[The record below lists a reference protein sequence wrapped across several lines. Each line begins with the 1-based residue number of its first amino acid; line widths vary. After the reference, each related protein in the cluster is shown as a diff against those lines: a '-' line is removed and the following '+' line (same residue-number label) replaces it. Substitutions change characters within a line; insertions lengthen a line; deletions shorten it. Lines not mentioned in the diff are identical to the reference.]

1 MLLVH
6 DHLSLLTEPRPAEG
20 QPVHEPVPSTTAVVV
35 INHGNGDDAL
45 PLAVGDFA
53 VGKLLAGTGGTHDA
67 EAIHAAKSTG

>member
-1 MLLVH
+1 MIS

-35 INHGNGDDAL
+35 INHGNGHDAL

-53 VGKLLAGTGGTHDA
+53 VGKLLAGAGAHDA
-67 EAIHAAKSTG
+67 KALHAAKSTG

>member
-1 MLLVH
+1 MIS

-20 QPVHEPVPSTTAVVV
+20 QPVHEPVPSTTAVV

-45 PLAVGDFA
+45 PLAVGNFA
-53 VGKLLAGTGGTHDA
+53 MGKLLAGTGGTHDA